1 MVKRVGL
8 GFLAF
13 MCGTMFLAGVS
24 TFLDNLFT
32 NPARAMSDLAVTA
45 VFGAL
50 TVFIILKLFGRRI
63 RVIPETRKYLPG
75 SKLPIVPNAGLV
87 LMPGEVCHIAE
98 KAQAGVLKT
107 VTGSVRRSSGTRV
120 RGLLGTS
127 YSGASRSRS
136 TSEDVID
143 RSSGML
149 YVTNKRIVIAA
160 PKYGFE
166 APLRTGNVCDTVCKQ
181 LRSPNEARK
190 LYDFCARTCLY
201 IKCFTGRSILES
213 TWSDPL
219 KKQKPALG
227 NRRRA
232 KSHALTILNM
242 KKTAPGVT
250 STGDGSRRSDKI
262 ATPITSPILSHFIG
276 GMQP

>member
-166 APLRTGNVCDTVCKQ
+166 APLE
-181 LRSPNEARK
+181 L
-190 LYDFCARTCLY
+190 
-201 IKCFTGRSILES
+201 
-213 TWSDPL
+213 
-219 KKQKPALG
+219 
-227 NRRRA
+227 
-232 KSHALTILNM
+232 
-242 KKTAPGVT
+242 VT
-250 STGDGSRRSDKI
+250 SVTPYANSFDLQMKRGNYTIFVREPVYTSSVLQAAVSDRK
-262 ATPITSPILSHFIG
+262 SVV
-276 GMQP
+276 